1 MKAELTRQNAF
12 LQKLVGVWD
21 VTSAPG
27 ENGSDYAVWTEIVR
41 SLNGRWVVA
50 EGEGKM
56 PGGQMAET
64 LMTLGYDQEKGKF
77 IGTWIGSMMD
87 HMWVYEGFLDKLGRT
102 LMLDTTGPDLE
113 NKGRIATYREA
124 ITIINENERVF
135 TSTVR
140 QADGNWKALMVAKYH
155 RKL

>member
-1 MKAELTRQNAF
+1 MKAELTRYDAF
-12 LQKLVGVWD
+12 LRKLVGVWD

-27 ENGSDYAVWTEIVR
+27 NSGGDQATWTEVVR

-50 EGEGKM
+50 EGEGNM
-56 PGGQMAET
+56 PGGHMAET
-64 LMTLGYDQEKGKF
+64 LMTLGYDREKGKF

-87 HMWVYEGFLDKLGRT
+87 HMWFYEGVLDEAGRT

-124 ITIINENERVF
+124 ITIISDNERVF

-140 QADGNWKALMVAKYH
+140 EADGNWKALMVAKYH